1 MKSSSKDFLIHA
13 NFFMNILM
21 FGNNSMKYYLKKKKK
36 RFLKSLKCRRYYWCG
51 FCGLRKSSKGFE
63 IKNLG
68 EYHDLHIQSDTL
80 LLADVF
86 ENYRNMS

>member
-1 MKSSSKDFLIHA
+1 MQIFSWIYWCLGTIQW
-13 NFFMNILM
+13 NITW
-21 FGNNSMKYYLKKKKK
+21 KKKKK